1 MYFTKPDL
9 KITPLAAR
17 GNEMHISWD
26 NTFEDIKSKS
36 LIPTKEMSYMI
47 QAIIELMDIV
57 RKKFSLLDLVDN
69 NFIHK
74 G

>member
-1 MYFTKPDL
+1 
-9 KITPLAAR
+9 
-17 GNEMHISWD
+17 
-26 NTFEDIKSKS
+26 
-36 LIPTKEMSYMI
+36 MSYMI